1 MTADRLTDA
10 AIRKARAIS
19 KARKLRDG
27 QGLFLALRPDGAR
40 YWRFKYRF
48 AGKEKQLSFGV
59 YPGVSI
65 AEARTQRA
73 EARALLD
80 QGIDPSAARREAK
93 RAAAATEAQTE
104 ISPRIVLIDG
114 AVEVWCGKTALR
126 LSAMQARAVRDL
138 LNQLVG

>member
-1 MTADRLTDA
+1 MTVDRLTDA
-10 AIRKARAIS
+10 AIRKARATS
-19 KARKLRDG
+19 KARKLGDG
-27 QGLFLALRPDGAR
+27 HGLFLTLRPDGAR

-59 YPGVSI
+59 YPAVSI
-65 AEARTQRA
+65 ASARTQRA

-93 RAAAATEAQTE
+93 WAATAAEAQTE
-104 ISPRIVLIDG
+104 TSPRVVLIDG

-126 LSAMQARAVRDL
+126 LSAIQARAVRDL